1 MTLSVLD
8 IIEGTSVDGPGLR
21 TSIYMAGCTHHC
33 VGCHNPQSWN
43 IDNGTPYSIDALM
56 EVISYN
62 NFPVTL
68 TGGDPFFQVDAAAEL
83 ARTIKQELNLDIWC
97 YTGYT
102 WEQLVQHD
110 NFIQLL
116 QQIDVVVDGPFVLSK
131 RDISLL
137 FRGSSNQR
145 IIDVP
150 SSLEKKECILW
161 QAPPNV
167 YDI

>member
-1 MTLSVLD
+1 MRKHTYRHLATHHRLPRGNHRALELGQTGRTERPRGTQMTLSVLD

-83 ARTIKQELNLDIWC
+83 AEANETS
-97 YTGYT
+97 
-102 WEQLVQHD
+102 
-110 NFIQLL
+110 NFI
-116 QQIDVVVDGPFVLSK
+116 FE
-131 RDISLL
+131 ISLPVL
-137 FRGSSNQR
+137 
-145 IIDVP
+145 
-150 SSLEKKECILW
+150 L
-161 QAPPNV
+161 
-167 YDI
+167 